1 MVLGVRMKTE
11 KGPSIEADY
20 VVHIVEVKPWPPSQ
34 SLRRLGSVVIHWEH
48 SDGSCGFTNQA
59 VPGNGRIEFNE
70 CFGLREN
77 GDACIE
83 FNLYEPRWDKGL
95 KGQLLASVVLDLGAY
110 GVIEKGLSISTPI
123 HCKRTYRNAA
133 QPLLLLKIEP
143 ASSSLRESVS
153 SLMSEEYA
161 EEASST
167 TDHDHD
173 HDQSSPNAAS
183 SALNQKIAVNGSAKV
198 GHREQA
204 TESSSSMDL
213 SSDIEWISRRIGSHS
228 LQSSAVKEADKRL
241 RSNHREEEGIVAAG
255 KRDARI
261 RISSEASRAVM
272 NRNSGGGSS
281 TSAEELLVDGRTNSP
296 PLNKRVEEE
305 GEEEEENFE
314 NEVRNIYQVERMVLE
329 NGVASSTRRN
339 HHVTGSISS
348 ERKVCRM
355 ETRSLVSEGRIQQLE
370 NRIKILEGELSEAAA
385 LEVSLY
391 SVVAEHGSSTS
402 KVHSPARRL
411 SRLYFNANKQNPKSG
426 RESASESIVSG
437 LVLAAKACGNDV
449 PRLTFWLSNAIVLR
463 AMISKSFGDSTIQ
476 IRNSG
481 KKKSSAVARR
491 GGEKENLVDA
501 LEKAQGWIFSRII
514 ESLWWQTFT
523 PHMQCGGNGT
533 RQQQGNFSVK
543 LWKKAFKDACERICP
558 VRGGGHDC
566 GCLPILSK
574 LIMEQLVARL
584 DVAMFNAIL
593 RESDDEIPTNPLADP
608 ITDANVL
615 PVPPG
620 KPSFGAG
627 AQLKNAIGN
636 WSRWLT
642 DLFGMDGDDKDEA
655 RSPKPFSLL
664 NALSDLMMLPKDMLL
679 TPSIRKEVCPT
690 FGLPLLTWIL
700 NSFIPDDFCPDPVPA
715 ALLQALSTQDLE
727 QDSIVNLP
735 CEAAPIVFHPP
746 SPATVLAGRSE
757 LNKSYTS
764 DDELDQLNSPLKAL
778 TLRSSARTPICVRY
792 QLLRQVWKE

>member
-1 MVLGVRMKTE
+1 MKTE
-11 KGPSIEADY
+11 KSPSIEVDY

-70 CFGLREN
+70 CFGVRDN
-77 GDACIE
+77 GDASCIE

-110 GVIEKGLSISTPI
+110 GVVEKGLSITTPI

-133 QPLLLLKIEP
+133 QPLLFLKIEP
-143 ASSSLRESVS
+143 ASSSLLRESVS
-153 SLMSEEYA
+153 SLMSEDYA
-161 EEASST
+161 EEASSA
-167 TDHDHD
+167 TDHDH
-173 HDQSSPNAAS
+173 SSPNAAS
-183 SALNQKIAVNGSAKV
+183 SPLNQKIAVNGSAKV

-213 SSDIEWISRRIGSHS
+213 SSDIEWIESHS
-228 LQSSAVKEADKRL
+228 SSVKEADKRL
-241 RSNHREEEGIVAAG
+241 SSNHREGEGIVATG
-255 KRDARI
+255 KRDANI
-261 RISSEASRAVM
+261 RMSSEESREVI
-272 NRNSGGGSS
+272 RQNSGGGSS

-296 PLNKRVEEE
+296 PLNETRESHEKQ
-305 GEEEEENFE
+305 FE
-314 NEVRNIYQVERMVLE
+314 NEVLNIYPQVEMHKGMALE
-329 NGVASSTRRN
+329 NGMASSARRN
-339 HHVTGSISS
+339 HHVTGSTSS

-370 NRIKILEGELSEAAA
+370 KRIKILEGELREAAA

-391 SVVAEHGSSTS
+391 SVVAEHGSSMS
-402 KVHSPARRL
+402 KVHAPARRL

-463 AMISKSFGDSTIQ
+463 AMISKSFGDSQIQ

-593 RESDDEIPTNPLADP
+593 RESADEIPTNPLADP

-642 DLFGMDGDDKDEA
+642 DLFGMEGDDKDEA

-690 FGLPLLTWIL
+690 FGLPLLTRIL
-700 NSFIPDDFCPDPVPA
+700 NSFIPDEFCPDPVPA

-735 CEAAPIVFHPP
+735 CEAAPIVYHPP

-757 LNKSYTS
+757 LNKSQTS
-764 DDELDQLNSPLKAL
+764 DDELDQLNSPLKSL
-778 TLRSSARTPICVRY
+778 TLRSSVRTPSCVRY
-792 QLLRQVWKE
+792 QLLRQAWKE

>member
-1 MVLGVRMKTE
+1 MVIGVRMKTE
-11 KGPSIEADY
+11 KRPSIEVDY

-34 SLRRLGSVVIHWEH
+34 SLRRLGSVVIHWER

-70 CFGLREN
+70 CFGLRDN
-77 GDACIE
+77 GDTCIE

-110 GVIEKGLSISTPI
+110 GVIDKDLSISTPF

-133 QPLLLLKIEP
+133 QPLLFLKIEP
-143 ASSSLRESVS
+143 ASSLRESVS

-167 TDHDHD
+167 TDHDH
-173 HDQSSPNAAS
+173 SSPNATS
-183 SALNQKIAVNGSAKV
+183 SPLNQKIAVNGSAKV
-198 GHREQA
+198 GHQEQA

-213 SSDIEWISRRIGSHS
+213 SSDIEWISRRIESHS
-228 LQSSAVKEADKRL
+228 LQSSAVKEADERQS
-241 RSNHREEEGIVAAG
+241 SNHREEEGIVVTG
-255 KRDARI
+255 KKDAKI
-261 RISSEASRAVM
+261 RLSSEASRAVI
-272 NRNSGGGSS
+272 NQHSGRGSS
-281 TSAEELLVDGRTNSP
+281 TSAEYLLVDGRTNSP
-296 PLNKRVEEE
+296 PQNKTRENHEKRVEEE
-305 GEEEEENFE
+305 EQFE
-314 NEVRNIYQVERMVLE
+314 NEVLNIYPQVEMHKGMTLE
-329 NGVASSTRRN
+329 NGVASSSRRN
-339 HHVTGSISS
+339 HHLTGSISS

-355 ETRSLVSEGRIQQLE
+355 ETRNLVSEGRIQQLE
-370 NRIKILEGELSEAAA
+370 NRIKILEGELREAAA

-391 SVVAEHGSSTS
+391 SVVAEHGSSMN
-402 KVHSPARRL
+402 KVHAPARRL
-411 SRLYFNANKQNPKSG
+411 SRLYFNANKQNLKSG

-449 PRLTFWLSNAIVLR
+449 PRLTFWLSNAIVVR
-463 AMISKSFGDSTIQ
+463 AMISKSFGDSQIQ

-514 ESLWWQTFT
+514 ESLWWQ
-523 PHMQCGGNGT
+523 CGGNGT

-566 GCLPILSK
+566 GCLPMLSK

-593 RESDDEIPTNPLADP
+593 RESAEEIPTNPLADP

-642 DLFGMDGDDKDEA
+642 DLFGMDSDDKDEA
-655 RSPKPFSLL
+655 RSTKPFSLL
-664 NALSDLMMLPKDMLL
+664 NTLSDLMMLPKDMLL
-679 TPSIRKEVCPT
+679 TPSVRKEVCPT
-690 FGLPLLTWIL
+690 FGLPLLTRIL
-700 NSFIPDDFCPDPVPA
+700 NSFIPDEFCPDPIPA

-735 CEAAPIVFHPP
+735 CEAAPIVYHPP

-757 LNKSYTS
+757 LTKSQTS

-778 TLRSSARTPICVRY
+778 TPRSSVGTSSCVRY
-792 QLLRQVWKE
+792 QLLRQVWHE

>member
-1 MVLGVRMKTE
+1 MVLGVSMKTE
-11 KGPSIEADY
+11 KSPSIEVDY

-70 CFGLREN
+70 CFGVREN
-77 GDACIE
+77 GDSCIE

-110 GVIEKGLSISTPI
+110 GVVEKGLSITTPI

-133 QPLLLLKIEP
+133 QPLLFLKIEP
-143 ASSSLRESVS
+143 ASSLLRESVS

-167 TDHDHD
+167 TD

-198 GHREQA
+198 GKKEQA
-204 TESSSSMDL
+204 TESSSSVDL

-228 LQSSAVKEADKRL
+228 SAVKEADKRL
-241 RSNHREEEGIVAAG
+241 SSNHREEEGIVAAG
-255 KRDARI
+255 KRDAKI
-261 RISSEASRAVM
+261 RITSEASM
-272 NRNSGGGSS
+272 IKQNSGCGSS

-296 PLNKRVEEE
+296 PLNKSHVKRVED
-305 GEEEEENFE
+305 EEEEEQFE
-314 NEVRNIYQVERMVLE
+314 NEVRNIYPQVEMHKGVTLE

-355 ETRSLVSEGRIQQLE
+355 ETRNLVSEGRIQQLE
-370 NRIKILEGELSEAAA
+370 NRIKILEGELREAAA

-391 SVVAEHGSSTS
+391 SVVAEHGSSMS
-402 KVHSPARRL
+402 KVHAPARRL
-411 SRLYFNANKQNPKSG
+411 SRLYFNASKQNPKSG

-476 IRNSG
+476 MRNSG

-593 RESDDEIPTNPLADP
+593 RESADEIPTNPLADP

-690 FGLPLLTWIL
+690 FGLPLLTRIL
-700 NSFIPDDFCPDPVPA
+700 NSFIPDEFCPDPVPA

-727 QDSIVNLP
+727 QDSLVNLP
-735 CEAAPIVFHPP
+735 CEAAPIVYQPP

-757 LNKSYTS
+757 LNKSQTS
-764 DDELDQLNSPLKAL
+764 DDELDQLNSPLKSL
-778 TLRSSARTPICVRY
+778 TLRSSVRTPSCVRY